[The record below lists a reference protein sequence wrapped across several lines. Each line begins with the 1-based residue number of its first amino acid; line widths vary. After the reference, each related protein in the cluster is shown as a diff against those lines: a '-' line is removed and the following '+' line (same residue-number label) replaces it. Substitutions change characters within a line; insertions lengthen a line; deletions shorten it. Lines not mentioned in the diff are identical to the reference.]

1 MTGLEVEFL
10 PVGEKS
16 RAGDAIAIR
25 YGEPNNFQL
34 IVVDGGT
41 TASGEALMAH
51 LASICGGAV
60 PIVRDL
66 VITHPDI
73 DHSSGA
79 RVVLEQADVRRVW
92 THVPWW
98 HAEAILPHLQDSRW
112 TVDGLTKRLKA
123 EYDVISEIVTT
134 AGRKGIPVSEPF
146 AGNTIGPFTVL
157 SPPRH
162 VYPQLVAHFPDTPRA
177 SGNMSDIADQNILKA
192 VLEALAKTA
201 ASIWE
206 AWGLERLRDGGE
218 TGARNESSV
227 VLYGQFDG
235 WNPILLTGDAG
246 NLGLEWA
253 ASFAE
258 ACGLVLRNF
267 ALVQVPHHGSRRN
280 VGPTILNRLIGPVVL
295 EGQVPHFTAVVSAP
309 KDDSE
314 HPRKIVINAFMRRGA
329 RVLGTQGIATCFGS
343 GFPQRAGYG
352 PATAL
357 SFFPVVEA
365 YDDD

>member
-16 RAGDAIAIR
+16 RAGDAIAVR
-25 YGEPNNFQL
+25 FGEPNNFQL
-34 IVVDGGT
+34 VVVDGGT
-41 TASGEALMAH
+41 TASGETLMAH
-51 LASICGGAV
+51 LTSICGGSV

-66 VITHPDI
+66 IITHPDI

-79 RVVLEQADVRRVW
+79 RVILEKADVRCVW

-112 TVDGLTKRLKA
+112 TVDGLTTRLKA
-123 EYDVISEIVTT
+123 EYDVINEIVAM
-134 AGRKGIPVSEPF
+134 AGRKGIPVMEPF
-146 AGNTIGPFTVL
+146 AGAVIGPFTVL

-162 VYPQLVAHFPDTPRA
+162 IYPQLVSHFPDTPRA
-177 SGNMSDIADQNILKA
+177 SGNMSDFADQGILKG
-192 VLEALAKTA
+192 LLDALAKA
-201 ASIWE
+201 ATNIWE
-206 AWGLERLRDGGE
+206 AWGFERLRDGGE

-235 WNPILLTGDAG
+235 WKPILLTGDAG
-246 NLGLEWA
+246 NLGLDWA

-258 ACGLVLRNF
+258 ARGLVLRNF

-280 VGPTILNRLIGPVVL
+280 VGPTILNRLIGPIVS
-295 EGQVPHFTAVVSAP
+295 EAQSPRFTAVVSAP
-309 KDDSE
+309 KDDSS

-329 RVLGTQGIATCFGS
+329 RVLGTQGVATCFGS

-352 PATAL
+352 SATAMNF
-357 SFFPVVEA
+357 SQVVEA

>member
-1 MTGLEVEFL
+1 MIGVEVEFL

-16 RAGDAIAIR
+16 SAGDAIAIR
-25 YGEPNNFQL
+25 YGEPHSFQL

-41 TASGEALMAH
+41 TASGETLMEH
-51 LASICGGAV
+51 LTSICGGAV

-98 HAEAILPHLQDSRW
+98 HAEEILPYLQDTRW
-112 TVDGLTKRLKA
+112 TIDSLAKRLKA
-123 EYDVISEIVTT
+123 EYDVISEIVTA

-177 SGNMSDIADQNILKA
+177 SGKMSDFADQNFLKA
-192 VLEALAKTA
+192 VHEALAKTI

-280 VGPTILNRLIGPVVL
+280 VGPTILNRLIGPVVS
-295 EGQVPHFTAVVSAP
+295 EGKVPHFTAVVSAP

-314 HPRKIVINAFMRRGA
+314 HPRKIVVNAFMRRGA
-329 RVLGTQGIATCFGS
+329 HVLGTQGVSTCFGS
-343 GFPQRAGYG
+343 GFPTRAGYG
-352 PATAL
+352 PAKPMTF
-357 SFFPVVEA
+357 SPVVEA
-365 YDDD
+365 YEDD

>member
-10 PVGEKS
+10 PVGENS

-25 YGEPNNFQL
+25 FGEPNNFQ
-34 IVVDGGT
+34 IVVVDGGT
-41 TASGEALMAH
+41 TASGEALMEH
-51 LASICGGAV
+51 LTSICGGAV

-66 VITHPDI
+66 IITHPDI

-79 RVVLEQADVRRVW
+79 RVVLDKANVRRVW
-92 THVPWW
+92 THVPWC
-98 HAEAILPHLQDSRW
+98 HATAILPHLKDPRW
-112 TVDGLTKRLKA
+112 TVDGLTRRLKA
-123 EYDVISEIVTT
+123 EYDVINEIVTAAAT
-134 AGRKGIPVSEPF
+134 KGIPVIEPF
-146 AGNTIGPFTVL
+146 AGATIGPFTVL

-162 VYPQLVAHFPDTPRA
+162 VYPQLVSHFPDTPRA
-177 SGNMSDIADQNILKA
+177 SGNMSDFADQGVLKA
-192 VLEALAKTA
+192 VLEALTKTA
-201 ASIWE
+201 ASILE
-206 AWGLERLRDGGE
+206 AWGIERLRDGGE

-235 WNPILLTGDAG
+235 WKPILMTGDAG

-258 ACGLVLRNF
+258 AHGLELRNF

-280 VGPTILNRLIGPVVL
+280 VGPTILNRLIGPVVS
-295 EGQVPHFTAVVSAP
+295 EGQAPHFTAVVSAP
-309 KDDSE
+309 KDDSS
-314 HPRKIVINAFMRRGA
+314 HPRKIVLNAFMRRGA
-329 RVLGTQGIATCFGS
+329 RVLGTQGVATCFGS

-352 PATAL
+352 PAKPMTF
-357 SFFPVVEA
+357 SPVVEA